1 MGSSIFSP
9 WPLLQFGPC
18 YCLVL
23 TNLPLILATIFL
35 FSFFFFWRGVLAIFS
50 LFSSML
56 FFPFFF
62 TTSIFIYNT
71 EVSVWSH
78 KSEKQRTT
86 QITVMN
92 LAKKLSGSGNDRIS
106 KIFGPGKTG
115 NPIAKLVS
123 QLIQFWSQVVR
134 FAERVIRYRN
144 CIDSENATDAN

>member
-23 TNLPLILATIFL
+23 TNLPLILAKIFL